1 MGGGKL
7 KASRSD
13 HDNVSALH
21 IQSGAGAHSGP
32 NQRIIAFTNQRYQN
46 VSRTNFPLD
55 KSNEGPPRGGKA
67 GSQGGGNAC
76 GILLWFAPTAIE
88 QLNLVTISGN
98 GGRVAPLLAIVIARG
113 GCPQRSRGRR
123 DGGTH
128 PRPRLFALR
137 LAAG

>member
-13 HDNVSALH
+13 HDNICALH
-21 IQSGAGAHSGP
+21 IQCRGWRTFWTKPENYCLHKPELS
-32 NQRIIAFTNQRYQN
+32 N
-46 VSRTNFPLD
+46 VSRTDFPLD
-55 KSNEGPPRGGKA
+55 KSNESPPRGGKA

-98 GGRVAPLLAIVIARG
+98 GGRVA
-113 GCPQRSRGRR
+113 RS
-123 DGGTH
+123 
-128 PRPRLFALR
+128 LR
-137 LAAG
+137 LLLQGAGAHSAPAEGVMVLFTRV

>member
-32 NQRIIAFTNQRYQN
+32 NQRIIAFTNHSYQN
-46 VSRTNFPLD
+46 VSRTDFPLD
-55 KSNEGPPRGGKA
+55 KSNESPPRGGKA

-98 GGRVAPLLAIVIARG
+98 GGRVA
-113 GCPQRSRGRR
+113 RS
-123 DGGTH
+123 
-128 PRPRLFALR
+128 LR
-137 LAAG
+137 LLLQGAGAHSAPAEGATVVLTRVRDFLLSA